1 MKILR
6 LGGVNVTDGK
16 YHNVTLRREG
26 NFASAQL
33 DHKVKVQGRT
43 GGRFSL
49 LDLSGG
55 SIFVGGVPSNL
66 TTGLISGKI
75 QENVKHQ

>member
-16 YHNVTLRREG
+16 YHNVTIKREG
-26 NFASAQL
+26 DFATVQL
-33 DHKVKVQGRT
+33 DYKVKVSGRT
-43 GGRFSL
+43 GGKFSL

-55 SIFVGGVPSNL
+55 SIFVGGIPSNL
-66 TTGLISGKI
+66 TAALISGKV
-75 QENVKHQ
+75 Q